1 VAVAASCI
9 IAATFGAYLAFGVFF
24 KPLLTEFGWTRGL
37 TSGAFSLSMV
47 MGGLLGI
54 VMGGL
59 TDRLGPRRV
68 LTLCGFFLGL
78 GYLLMSRVNA
88 AWQLYLF
95 YGVIVGVGMSGILV
109 PLLSTVA
116 RWFVRRRSMMT
127 GIVVSG
133 TGIGT
138 LIGPPVA
145 NWLIS
150 TYTWRT
156 SYMIL
161 GGAVLIIVVS
171 AAQLLRRDPAQMG
184 QLPYGESEGGERESK
199 VRTEGFSLKQA
210 AYTRQLWIL
219 SAMLF
224 CFGFCLFSSI
234 VHIVP
239 HATDLGISAASAASI
254 LAIIG
259 AGGIAGNVVL
269 GTAADRIG
277 NRQVILI
284 CFILMSSSL
293 FWLVPA
299 TKVWMLCLFAAVLGF
314 ARGGMSASESP
325 LVARL
330 FGLSSHGLIY
340 GVIGLGF
347 TTGAAIGPFL
357 TGSIFDVTG
366 SYQTA
371 FLICAGIGIVGLILT
386 TLLTPITGE
395 Q

>member
-1 VAVAASCI
+1 M
-9 IAATFGAYLAFGVFF
+9 AATFGTYLAFGVFF
-24 KPLLTEFGWTRGL
+24 KPVLTEFGWTRGL

-47 MGGLLGI
+47 MQGLLGI

-59 TDRLGPRRV
+59 TDRLGPRTV

-78 GYLLMSRVNA
+78 GYLLVSQINA
-88 AWQLYLF
+88 VWQLYLF
-95 YGVIVGVGMSGILV
+95 YGVIIGIGMSGIVV

-116 RWFVRRRSMMT
+116 RWFVRRRSMMA
-127 GIVVSG
+127 GIVMSG

-150 TYTWRT
+150 AYAWRT

-171 AAQLLRRDPAQMG
+171 AAQLLRRDPDQMG
-184 QLPYGESEGGERESK
+184 QLPYGENEGGEHESK

-210 AYTRQLWIL
+210 AYTRQLWII

-224 CFGFCLFSSI
+224 CFGFCLFSII

-254 LAIIG
+254 LATIG
-259 AGGIAGNVVL
+259 AVGIAGNVVL

-277 NRQVILI
+277 NRQVFLI
-284 CFILMSSSL
+284 SFILMSSGL
-293 FWLVPA
+293 FWLVRA
-299 TKVWMLCLFAAVLGF
+299 TEVWMLCLFAAVLGF
-314 ARGGMSASESP
+314 ARGGMGASESP
-325 LVARL
+325 LVAGF
-330 FGLSSHGLIY
+330 FGLSSHGLIF
-340 GVIGLGF
+340 GVTGLGL

-371 FLICAGIGIVGLILT
+371 FLVCAAISIVGLVLT
-386 TLLTPITGE
+386 AFLRPIKAKQGKAE
-395 Q
+395 VG